1 MVHWGLYQKTLDL
14 DVGATAPL
22 GGSLRFSLWRNLRLV
37 PRDLSW
43 GLDVARNYQ
52 LQD

>member
-1 MVHWGLYQKTLDL
+1 MVHWGLYQKILDL

-37 PRDLSW
+37 PRDLSR
-43 GLDVARNYQ
+43 GLDVTRNYQ